1 MWKNNSRER
10 QTWYTCGLAV
20 SCVTVGAVVLLFS
33 SPLPL
38 LLLES
43 CALLALNKICP
54 SASTAWSR
62 MLGVNH
68 ISVKMC
74 TQQSLISCCW
84 VALLPLYSPAIRHQP
99 EEGLIKEPLGPSR
112 VSLAL
117 MALLSS
123 LPGVF
128 AALSAIFFFLAG
140 LAGRSADAAGAD
152 PLTVCCT
159 QSKPHT
165 FLMLMSASLS

>member
-1 MWKNNSRER
+1 MS
-10 QTWYTCGLAV
+10 G
-20 SCVTVGAVVLLFS
+20 VTVGAVVLLFS
-33 SPLPL
+33 SPPPL

-54 SASTAWSR
+54 SASIAWSR

-74 TQQSLISCCW
+74 TQQSLVSCCW

-99 EEGLIKEPLGPSR
+99 EEGLIKEQLDPSR
-112 VSLAL
+112 GSLAL
-117 MALLSS
+117 MAL

-128 AALSAIFFFLAG
+128 AALSVILLLFFCLSG
-140 LAGRSADAAGAD
+140 LAGRSADATGGD